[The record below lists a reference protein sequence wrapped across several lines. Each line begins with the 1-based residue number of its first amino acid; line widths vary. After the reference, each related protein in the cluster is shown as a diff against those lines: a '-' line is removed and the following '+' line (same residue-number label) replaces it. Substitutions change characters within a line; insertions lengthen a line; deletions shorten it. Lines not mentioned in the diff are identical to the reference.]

1 MRFSNRTLRN
11 QPNSISIASEN
22 RTVALLN
29 LSDSNPTH
37 NSLQPK
43 SAQESYDA
51 DPRGS
56 LTARSQLAEFIAANQ
71 NRSVDTN
78 NLHLLSSTSQGYSWL
93 IKLLCDPGDAV
104 LAPRPGYP
112 LISNLAAL
120 ECAEVLDYTMHW
132 DGSWW
137 IDTAQLETLAA
148 ENQERL
154 KALIVINPNNP
165 TGSYLAKDERT
176 KIISICQKYHLALI
190 ADEVFFE
197 YELNGCGQRLAGED
211 SVLTFALDGLSK
223 NLGAPGAKL
232 AWLQTSG
239 PKEQV
244 DEALERLDVIADS
257 YLPMSQLITAQLPN
271 LLAEIPSQQKRI
283 GQRTRRNLQTLK
295 EIVEF
300 SRTGTI
306 SILSPEGG
314 WSVLLRFPSFIDEE
328 NLVLELIEKH
338 QITVQPG
345 YFFDL
350 LIDGFVS
357 LSLLL
362 EPKVFRHAANTLVM
376 AIDEIVEA
384 NS

>member
-112 LISNLAAL
+112 LISDLAAL

-176 KIISICQKYHLALI
+176 KIISICRKYHLALI

-239 PKEQV
+239 PKEQA
-244 DEALERLDVIADS
+244 DEALERLDLIADS

>member
-112 LISNLAAL
+112 LISDLAAL

-154 KALIVINPNNP
+154 KALIAINPNNP

>member
-137 IDTAQLETLAA
+137 IDMAQLETLAA

-176 KIISICQKYHLALI
+176 KIISICRKYHLALI

-197 YELNGCGQRLAGED
+197 YELNGCGQRLAGEN

-239 PKEQV
+239 PKEQA
-244 DEALERLDVIADS
+244 DEALERLDLIADS

>member
-120 ECAEVLDYTMHW
+120 ECAEVLDYTMHL

-176 KIISICQKYHLALI
+176 KIISICRKYHLALI

-239 PKEQV
+239 PKEQA
-244 DEALERLDVIADS
+244 DEALERLDLIADS

>member
-154 KALIVINPNNP
+154 KALIAINPNNP

>member
-1 MRFSNRTLRN
+1 MRFSTRAPHL
-11 QPNSISIASEN
+11 QPNSISIALESHQG
-22 RTVALLN
+22 TLVN
-29 LSDSNPTH
+29 LSDSNPTRH
-37 NSLQPK
+37 GLCSK
-43 SAQESYDA
+43 SAPGLYHAEARGDLASRKLLAQFLSNRYRGEV
-51 DPRGS
+51 DP
-56 LTARSQLAEFIAANQ
+56 
-71 NRSVDTN
+71 NR
-78 NLHLLSSTSQGYSWL
+78 LHLLGSTSAAYSWL

-176 KIISICQKYHLALI
+176 KIISICRKYHLALI

-239 PKEQV
+239 PKEQA
-244 DEALERLDVIADS
+244 DEALERLDLIADS

>member
-154 KALIVINPNNP
+154 KALIAINPNNP

-239 PKEQV
+239 PKEQA
-244 DEALERLDVIADS
+244 DEALERLDLIADS

>member
-93 IKLLCDPGDAV
+93 FKLLCDPGDAM

-112 LISNLAAL
+112 LISNLATL
-120 ECAEVLDYTMHW
+120 ECAEILDYTMHW
-132 DGSWW
+132 DGGWW
-137 IDTAQLETLAA
+137 IDTAQLKSLAA
-148 ENQERL
+148 ENHEKL

-165 TGSYLAKDERT
+165 TGSYLAEEERT
-176 KIISICQKYHLALI
+176 KIISICRKYHLALI
-190 ADEVFFE
+190 VDEVFFE

-244 DEALERLDVIADS
+244 DEALERLDLIADS

>member
-112 LISNLAAL
+112 LISDLAAL

-154 KALIVINPNNP
+154 KALIAINPNNP

-362 EPKVFRHAANTLVM
+362 EPKVFRNAANTLVM

>member
-112 LISNLAAL
+112 LISDLAAL

-137 IDTAQLETLAA
+137 IDMAQLETLAA

-176 KIISICQKYHLALI
+176 KIISICRKYHLALI

-197 YELNGCGQRLAGED
+197 YELNGCGQRLAGEN

-239 PKEQV
+239 PKEQA
-244 DEALERLDVIADS
+244 DEALERLDLIADS